1 VPYVVIFLEHF
12 IFGCKN
18 ESRMV
23 VRVMK
28 NVIKLL
34 IDVLDFFYKNMM
46 FFIKSRVVK
55 LFVLNYTVLLIIL
68 DVRLILPKI

>member
-1 VPYVVIFLEHF
+1 
-12 IFGCKN
+12 
-18 ESRMV
+18 MV

>member
-1 VPYVVIFLEHF
+1 
-12 IFGCKN
+12 
-18 ESRMV
+18 MV

-46 FFIKSRVVK
+46 FFYKKSGCEVVCFK
-55 LFVLNYTVLLIIL
+55 LHSSFNNFGCQAHFAKNMRALL
-68 DVRLILPKI
+68 